1 MGACLSVRLNTEN
14 SHPDRKSTSASVPP
28 SQAEILQAENLKSFR
43 FNVLQEATE
52 KFHPNNELGEGR
64 FSTVYKGWIDE
75 QSRVA
80 TKPGVGTAVAVKRFN
95 KHYRSQSDQDWLA
108 DMDYFGQL
116 NHENLL
122 KYIGYCLEGGHRL
135 LVYDFM
141 PRGSLAN
148 HLFIRGSHFQCL
160 SWKHRI
166 KVALGAAK
174 GLAYLHCTQPKM
186 INVYFKSS
194 NILIDS
200 VRLKLMVISLQYIL
214 NLF

>member
-1 MGACLSVRLNTEN
+1 M
-14 SHPDRKSTSASVPP
+14 PDT
-28 SQAEILQAENLKSFR
+28 
-43 FNVLQEATE
+43 TE

-95 KHYRSQSDQDWLA
+95 KHYPSQSDQDWLA

-116 NHENLL
+116 NHENLV

-135 LVYDFM
+135 LVYEFM

-148 HLFIRGSHFQCL
+148 HLFISERFSL
-160 SWKHRI
+160 SISFLEASDKSCSWCC
-166 KVALGAAK
+166 K
-174 GLAYLHCTQPKM
+174 GLAYLHSTQPKM

-200 VRLKLMVISLQYIL
+200 DYNAKLSDFGFDKKKKIDPEFVGAANAYEAHDYLRTGRGG
-214 NLF
+214 